1 MTDRI
6 TLTELLNEKNA
17 KVVKRQQA
25 SMVSPAYR
33 GKPKNEQIMSGVTG
47 VEEIKLSNKE
57 TVFICV
63 DDELVFATANGANSH
78 RATAHSKKKTNNI
91 QVEIVPAK
99 KAAPNSVATRQKNI
113 VKATTTE
120 AARTK
125 SLTSTELLEKLRT
138 AEDKYRKEFD
148 EWCKAMETKNAEVAN
163 LTRANNF
170 LQASLDQLHQQYNL
184 LERACETLR
193 KDVKELEKPTQIES
207 RFISL
212 VESAIENLKDKYAT
226 IQMIQ
231 ADATAR
237 AEEILNPQS

>member
-6 TLTELLNEKNA
+6 TLTELLFEKDT

-113 VKATTTE
+113 ASVSQDKDL
-120 AARTK
+120 K
-125 SLTSTELLEKLRT
+125 TSNIQLEELL
-138 AEDKYRKEFD
+138 
-148 EWCKAMETKNAEVAN
+148 ETKNAEVAN